1 MTRSNR
7 GETNQKQ
14 DVFNLAIVAM
24 VAQVGCLTLVIIFA
38 ALFIG
43 LYLDSRFDTNHWFT
57 FGLMIA
63 SIPVSLIAM
72 VFVSRAAIRKIKTPA
87 AAQEEQDVGSQE

>member
-1 MTRSNR
+1 MTKSTR
-7 GETNQKQ
+7 GETNPNQ

-38 ALFIG
+38 ALFLG
-43 LYLDSRFDTNHWFT
+43 LYLDSRFGTNHWFT
-57 FGLMIA
+57 FGLMIG
-63 SIPVSLIAM
+63 SIPVSLIVM

>member
-1 MTRSNR
+1 MTKSTR

-14 DVFNLAIVAM
+14 DVFNLAIAAM

-38 ALFIG
+38 ALFLG
-43 LYLDSRFDTNHWFT
+43 LYLDNRFGSNHWFT
-57 FGLMIA
+57 FGFMIA
-63 SIPVSLIAM
+63 SIPVSLIVM
-72 VFVSRAAIRKIKTPA
+72 VFVSRAAVRKIKTPA

>member
-1 MTRSNR
+1 MTKSTR

-38 ALFIG
+38 ALFLG
-43 LYLDSRFDTNHWFT
+43 LYLDNRFGSNHWFT

-63 SIPVSLIAM
+63 SIPVSLIVM
-72 VFVSRAAIRKIKTPA
+72 VFVSRAAVRKIKTPA

>member
-1 MTRSNR
+1 MTKSTR
-7 GETNQKQ
+7 GDPTSKQ
-14 DVFNLAIVAM
+14 DVFNFAIVAM

-38 ALFIG
+38 ALFLG
-43 LYLDSRFDTNHWFT
+43 LYLDNRFGSNHWST

-63 SIPVSLIAM
+63 SIPVSLIVM
-72 VFVSRAAIRKIKTPA
+72 VFVSRAAVRKIKTPA